1 MTFSEL
7 NEQIERE
14 LLSHPNC
21 KVFWRLA
28 PANEKLFEVTSVAI
42 ADEGIPG
49 RWERVL
55 IPVSKF
61 TSIRELIA
69 DLKNEGFYG
78 TQIVWRK
85 GHKGLGLYFTG
96 ACCCDSFQ
104 ELSDMFGNGH
114 RIDSES
120 RVFVFL
126 GEQIGDYYADG
137 FIAKPIK
144 LLAVLPGD
152 ILIQDRS

>member
-49 RWERVL
+49 RWEHVL

-61 TSIRELIA
+61 TSVRELIA
-69 DLKNEGFYG
+69 DLKNEGLYG
-78 TQIVWRK
+78 TQIVWRN

-104 ELSDMFGNGH
+104 ELSD
-114 RIDSES
+114 I
-120 RVFVFL
+120 
-126 GEQIGDYYADG
+126 
-137 FIAKPIK
+137 
-144 LLAVLPGD
+144 VLPSE
-152 ILIQDRS
+152 IQTTL